1 MNYLKTLS
9 DLRLS
14 VASIRNKVA
23 VYSLGVDTCV
33 PTQKLGKVL
42 GSEMNDITGEWRR
55 LHMTS
60 FIIYVPHQ
68 MLFGLSNQEK
78 LDWRACSKYGG

>member
-9 DLRLS
+9 DLRPS
-14 VASIRNKVA
+14 VASIRNEVA

-33 PTQKLGKVL
+33 PRQRPRKVL
-42 GSEMNDITGEWRR
+42 GPEMNDITGEWRR

-60 FIIYVPHQ
+60 FMIYVPHQ
-68 MLFGLSNQEK
+68 MLFG
-78 LDWRACSKYGG
+78 